1 MIILL
6 HSSKTMRSPDP
17 GSQTPTKPQLLDS
30 AERLGAYLKTLTPA
44 QLAAAMH
51 ISPALAAK
59 TQAIMAAWT
68 TAPARQ
74 SLAIDSFVGDIY
86 SGLRASTLSP
96 DDREYANQTLRI
108 LSGLYGI
115 LRPFDGVRPYRL
127 EMGYRLPDP
136 DYANLYDFWGRMIA
150 DTLPAGG
157 IIVNASSAEYT
168 RTILPFVAE
177 ERVITPRFLTV
188 DPKTGTPEQVI
199 VHTKIAR
206 GAFARWLVT
215 SRTTEPKRFSAFDDI
230 GYRYD
235 PASSTLQTPTFICS
249 EFAGK
254 GLSMRVEG

>member
-17 GSQTPTKPQLLDS
+17 GNQTPAKPQLLDN
-30 AERLGAYLKTLTPA
+30 AERLGVYLKTLTPA

-59 TQAIMAAWT
+59 TQALMAAWT
-68 TAPARQ
+68 VASARQ

-86 SGLRASTLSP
+86 SGLRASTLTSQ
-96 DDREYANQTLRI
+96 DREYANRTLRI

-115 LRPFDGVRPYRL
+115 LRPFDGVCPYRL
-127 EMGYRLPDP
+127 EMGYRLPNSGF
-136 DYANLYDFWGRMIA
+136 ANLYDFWGRAIA
-150 DTLPAGG
+150 DTLPADGV
-157 IIVNASSAEYT
+157 IVNASSAEYT

-206 GAFARWLVT
+206 GAFARWLIT
-215 SRTTEPKRFSAFDDI
+215 SRTTEPSQFAAFGDI
-230 GYRYD
+230 GYQHHS
-235 PASSTLQTPTFICS
+235 ASSTPQTPTFICN

-254 GLSMRVEG
+254 GLSMRLQ